1 MHRLSRW
8 LVLVEQIA
16 SEKNHI
22 HLSDHHVSTPFCLL
36 ACSCRFLL
44 FYLRLH
50 SLLQDLLEC
59 VEGVVA
65 TYRVLFQIAEMIIC
79 RDKDLERVLF

>member
-1 MHRLSRW
+1 MHRFSRW
-8 LVLVEQIA
+8 LVLVEQIT

-22 HLSDHHVSTPFCLL
+22 HLSVHLVSTPFCFWLFMRVFL
-36 ACSCRFLL
+36 SFFLL
-44 FYLRLH
+44 PVFYLRLH

-65 TYRVLFQIAEMIIC
+65 TNWVLF
-79 RDKDLERVLF
+79 